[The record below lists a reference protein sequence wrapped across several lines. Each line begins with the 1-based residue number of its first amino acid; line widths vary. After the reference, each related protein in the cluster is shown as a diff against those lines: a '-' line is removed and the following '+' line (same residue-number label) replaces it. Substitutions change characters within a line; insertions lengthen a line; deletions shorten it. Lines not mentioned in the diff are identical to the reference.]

1 MVKNTKSRVRFDR
14 RQQHFGQHFDP
25 PLVQPVAL
33 VHLVR
38 LVELEQLVQLARL
51 VELEQLVPR
60 ARLVEL
66 EQLVQL
72 VELVLEGLLAVEE
85 IVLPALELKP

>member
-1 MVKNTKSRVRFDR
+1 MFPKWRKSKKDRNIKNLPRVHYVR

-38 LVELEQLVQLARL
+38 LVELGQLVM
-51 VELEQLVPR
+51 
-60 ARLVEL
+60 
-66 EQLVQL
+66 
-72 VELVLEGLLAVEE
+72 GLLR
-85 IVLPALELKP
+85 ISDFKKQDLFCL

>member
-1 MVKNTKSRVRFDR
+1 MKNLPRVRFVC

-38 LVELEQLVQLARL
+38 LVELGQLVQLARL
-51 VELEQLVPR
+51 VELEQLVEL
-60 ARLVEL
+60 ARVVEL
-66 EQLVQL
+66 EQLLRL
-72 VELVLEGLLAVEE
+72 VELVCVH
-85 IVLPALELKP
+85 